1 MPSLPSVCL
10 ILQFNDMMA
19 RITRRRTAA
28 APGRLLA
35 LLLLASHTSA
45 FHSPRVC
52 QPATRVLHAQNN
64 DGESDLEYKNAPTKI
79 LSNFM
84 GDAMGSEPNPIDA
97 IDFAASKFA
106 QKVDLPTLAAI
117 LDYELSNKEWFVT
130 GNVNPIYFADDFE
143 FQDPDVQLSGIEDY
157 ARGVYKLFDQ
167 SCSRAEIIRTE
178 VNPSLGPNII
188 TVTWRLSGKV
198 SIGPGLTI
206 KPYICY
212 SDFTVDDD
220 SGLIVRQEDRFS
232 VPQWDILL
240 SALFPFLIGKI
251 TKEPAPPVE
260 PRVVTMPSV
269 VGLKGGAS
277 NPFENILGGLF
288 G

>member
-1 MPSLPSVCL
+1 ML
-10 ILQFNDMMA
+10 MA
-19 RITRRRTAA
+19 RNTRRTAA
-28 APGRLLA
+28 APGLLTLL

-45 FHSPRVC
+45 FHLPRY
-52 QPATRVLHAQNN
+52 QSATRAGAIGLHAQNN

-84 GDAMGSEPNPIDA
+84 SKPEGTGDGDAMGSEPNPIDA
-97 IDFAASKFA
+97 IDFAAPKFA
-106 QKVDLPTLAAI
+106 RKVDLPTLAAI

-167 SCSRAEIIRTE
+167 SCSRAEIISCE
-178 VNPSLGPNII
+178 VDPTLGPNII

-206 KPYICY
+206 KPYVCY
-212 SDFTVDDD
+212 SDLTVDEE

-288 G
+288 A

>member
-1 MPSLPSVCL
+1 MSKPEG
-10 ILQFNDMMA
+10 
-19 RITRRRTAA
+19 T
-28 APGRLLA
+28 
-35 LLLLASHTSA
+35 
-45 FHSPRVC
+45 
-52 QPATRVLHAQNN
+52 
-64 DGESDLEYKNAPTKI
+64 
-79 LSNFM
+79 
-84 GDAMGSEPNPIDA
+84 GDAMASKPNPIDA
-97 IDFAASKFA
+97 IDFAAPKFA
-106 QKVDLPTLAAI
+106 PKVDLSTLAAI
-117 LDYELSNKEWFVT
+117 LDYELYNKEWFVT

-167 SCSRAEIIRTE
+167 SCSRVEIISTE

-206 KPYICY
+206 KPYVCY
-212 SDFTVDDD
+212 SDLTVDED

-269 VGLKGGAS
+269 AGS
-277 NPFENILGGLF
+277 
-288 G
+288 

>member
-1 MPSLPSVCL
+1 
-10 ILQFNDMMA
+10 MMA

-84 GDAMGSEPNPIDA
+84 SGDGDAMGSEPNPIDA
-97 IDFAASKFA
+97 IDFAAPKFA
-106 QKVDLPTLAAI
+106 QKLDLPTLAAI
-117 LDYELSNKEWFVT
+117 LDYELYTKEWFVT

-143 FQDPDVQLSGIEDY
+143 FQDPDVQLSGI
-157 ARGVYKLFDQ
+157 
-167 SCSRAEIIRTE
+167 E

-269 VGLKGGAS
+269 VGLKGGTS